1 MYTLHIKPQDV
12 FTRDKKY
19 IYRKYDYNYLNLMY
33 NYLLIRNLT
42 MDTPRN
48 NQESKMYIKHLLL
61 NDK

>member
-1 MYTLHIKPQDV
+1 
-12 FTRDKKY
+12 
-19 IYRKYDYNYLNLMY
+19 MY